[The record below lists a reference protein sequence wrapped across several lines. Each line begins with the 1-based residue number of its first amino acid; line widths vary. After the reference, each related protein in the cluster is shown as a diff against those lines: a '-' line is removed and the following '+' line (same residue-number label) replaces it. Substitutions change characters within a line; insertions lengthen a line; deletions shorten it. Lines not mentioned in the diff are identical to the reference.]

1 MEGLIMS
8 FILIV
13 DFQTFRKTKCLIFVK
28 KYYKWNKKLLKYLQV
43 ILFIF
48 TFAVCFS

>member
-13 DFQTFRKTKCLIFVK
+13 DFQIFRKTKYLTFVK
-28 KYYKWNKKLLKYLQV
+28 KYYKWNKK
-43 ILFIF
+43 
-48 TFAVCFS
+48 